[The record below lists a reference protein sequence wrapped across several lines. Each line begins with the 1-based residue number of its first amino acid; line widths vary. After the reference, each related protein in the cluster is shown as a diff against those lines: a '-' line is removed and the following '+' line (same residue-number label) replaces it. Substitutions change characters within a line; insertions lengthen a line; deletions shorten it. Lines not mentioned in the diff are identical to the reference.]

1 MLRFLARFLAVVLA
15 AVFVVFTVF
24 AVFARPLGTQMLD
37 PQTYKRVLLEKQL
50 AERLPE
56 VVAETIGKA
65 AATAGKP
72 GATVERSSDDV
83 GSMMGDF
90 SEADL
95 KTLIAAALPADYV
108 RAQSES
114 LLDQFFSYVHS
125 EATRPTVKLS
135 MVDLKQRLSGGVVE
149 DAYIRILQTKPPCS
163 GTLQSLPTDCCPPA
177 EQLPEL
183 RARFREMI
191 GPAVRDM
198 PDSVD
203 LFDDRGSAHAETVY
217 AKLAKVR
224 DRVRVLA
231 VVARWS
237 WAVSVL
243 LLVGVAVFA
252 VRSLRGLLLWWGV
265 PCLIAGGFAALF
277 ALPGAGAGDWFFQL
291 VIAPSM
297 PPDVPVLAVQTI
309 VGLITA
315 LVQVVLGAAL
325 KVAVWLALGG
335 LAAIVLAAVVG
346 RRKPATPPSL

>member
-15 AVFVVFTVF
+15 AIFVVFTVC

-37 PQTYKRVLLEKQL
+37 ARTYKRVLLEKQL

-65 AATAGKP
+65 AANARKP
-72 GATVERSSDDV
+72 GAAVERASDDV
-83 GSMMGDF
+83 GSLLGSF

-95 KTLIAAALPADYV
+95 KALIAAALPADYV
-108 RAQSES
+108 RAQSEGM
-114 LLDQFFSYVHS
+114 LDQFFAYVHS
-125 EATRPTVKLS
+125 EATRPTVTLS
-135 MVDLKQRLSGGVVE
+135 LVDLKQRLSGGVVE
-149 DAYIRILQTKPPCS
+149 DAYIRILQTKPPCR
-163 GTLQSLPTDCCPPA
+163 GTLQSMPTDCCPPV

-183 RARFREMI
+183 RARFRELI
-191 GPAVRDM
+191 GPAVREL

-203 LFDDRGSAHAETVY
+203 LFDARGSTRAETVY

-224 DRVRVLA
+224 DRVQVLA
-231 VVARWS
+231 LVARWS

-243 LLVGVAVFA
+243 LLLGVAVFA

-265 PCLIAGGFAALF
+265 PCLIAGGLAALF
-277 ALPGAGAGDWFFQL
+277 ALPGAGAGDWFFRL

-325 KVAVWLALGG
+325 KTAAWLALGG
-335 LAAIVLAAVVG
+335 LVAVVLAAVVG
-346 RRKPATPPSL
+346 RRNPATPPSS

>member
-15 AVFVVFTVF
+15 ALFVVFTVC
-24 AVFARPLGTQMLD
+24 AVFVRPLGTQMLD
-37 PQTYKRVLLEKQL
+37 AQTYKRVLLEKQL

-65 AATAGKP
+65 AATSRKP
-72 GATVERSSDDV
+72 GEAVERSGDDV
-83 GSMMGDF
+83 GSMLGEF
-90 SEADL
+90 TETDL

-114 LLDQFFSYVHS
+114 MLDQFFAYVHS

-135 MVDLKQRLSGGVVE
+135 LVDLKQRLSGGVVE
-149 DAYIRILQTKPPCS
+149 DAYIRVLQTKPPCS
-163 GTLQSLPTDCCPPA
+163 GELRSLPTDCCPPA
-177 EQLPEL
+177 EQLPVL
-183 RARFREMI
+183 RERFREMI
-191 GPAVRDM
+191 APAVNEM

-203 LFDDRGSAHAETVY
+203 LFADRGSQHAETVF

-243 LLVGVAVFA
+243 LLAGVAVFA

-265 PCLIAGGFAALF
+265 PCLIAGGLAALF

-315 LVQVVLGAAL
+315 LVQVVLGAAM
-325 KVAVWLALGG
+325 KAAAWLALGG
-335 LAAIVLAAVVG
+335 LAAVVLAAVVG
-346 RRKPATPPSL
+346 KRKQATPPSL